1 MSIAKLSIDLEARL
15 AGLQQG
21 LDKAVSL
28 AEKDGKRMEAAFLRA
43 RGALLG
49 VGAAL
54 AGALGSAAVVSWVR
68 NSIDAADAAA
78 KQARTVGLLTEEV
91 TALNYA
97 AELSGVSQD
106 ELTAALVRL
115 SRTAADADK
124 GVKGATEAFDRLGVK
139 VRDTDGRLKSSG
151 ELLNEIS
158 DRLAKLPAGIDKTA
172 LATDLFGRSGAKL
185 ISLLDGGSD
194 GLRKM
199 RDEAERLGL
208 VIGSDTA
215 AKAEQFNDNVTRL
228 QKSMEGFSR
237 QVAEAVIPTLTKL
250 SERLVQNAR
259 DAGLARGAFITLF
272 EYLFGSLDV
281 LEATSEKV
289 AKLEKQISDLQS
301 LQSTIPDQ
309 GSAEALSVIR
319 QIEAKSKE
327 LDAAR
332 RALKQLR
339 GEVVSPAP
347 APVVTTLPPPP
358 PPPPPPPR
366 LPGTV
371 VQRAEAFGP
380 DLPAELADALRAL
393 EQTDTAKLE
402 VLRTRLSELLNLQAA
417 GIGGEKTAEAIAATR
432 EELERFD
439 PLAESSAKR
448 LRDLQ
453 QAGAQSFEATRTPLE
468 RLNIELAR
476 QQQILD
482 ALGPSYRD
490 TYERAVFA
498 AQDAFDAATMVNKE
512 LEKADTLAQDLGLT
526 FSSAFEDA
534 IVQGKGLRDVLQ
546 GLEQDIL
553 RIVTR
558 KLVTEPL
565 GNAITGILGGL
576 FGGGSGGGLGG
587 ILSGLF
593 GGFFADGGFLPPGR
607 WGIAG
612 ERGPE
617 PIFGGRTGLTVQPN
631 GGGMRVVQNFN
642 ITGPVDRSTQAQIA
656 AAAARGLQMAAVR
669 NN

>member
-54 AGALGSAAVVSWVR
+54 AGALSTAAVVNWVR
-68 NSIDAADAAA
+68 GSIDAADAAA